1 MGTRGWTLPAF
12 VGCCLWV
19 LHGLGA
25 AVAVPLS
32 TEGPLGAHTAS
43 PTAAQSEARGAL
55 TAGTAGTSSAV
66 ADTETTQS
74 ILAGRPA
81 SPTFPSGVEADL
93 VTATSAAPAAGSD
106 AEAEPSP
113 GAATQA
119 PSGEPQAVTDVATAL
134 NASQG
139 NQTVSAAAL
148 VFTPQPAF
156 TPSSELGVTGAAPAA
171 PPGATPLFADVLASV
186 TREGA
191 DLEPTDNATSLPTT
205 LPPAAAG
212 AEPTT
217 GSPPG
222 PHVTALLSQG
232 LATAMGAVEEGVTL
246 PGDSHGE
253 GSAPSS
259 IPSPEAEGLLTTQWD
274 EALSGTGG
282 VTAGPAAPGSGD
294 AGDAEDGAVGTTE
307 SSHLAPESGTVSGAA
322 ENPGQVSL
330 LAGQAGL
337 SPATSPGGGDGDVQG
352 APAVSPAS
360 PGSPGERGDTATS
373 LLASR
378 APTDA
383 QSDTDAP
390 ASSIALPLPTGAVG
404 PAEPSLQPA
413 PWQSPTGEEQPQHDA
428 ALLSPTDTPSAPG
441 AAFPPPGAA
450 TADGAETTAN
460 PDLGAAPGVP
470 VSPSLVGSQP
480 WETAAGAPEGADGA
494 GTGLN
499 SALGAASPAS
509 SAPDGLAGTAQ
520 GDTVDTARAGDAGDG
535 SPYADTQGATSSTSS
550 STQQGPADTAELP
563 AAPAGALPS
572 TELSPAA
579 APGDG
584 AGAAPAPGEVSPP
597 GATAPGYGG
606 LEPNLLG
613 DKGQGPSQAP
623 GAPGAAFP
631 PPVAE
636 SGTVFGTSDG
646 AGTAANPD
654 LGAAQGDPISP
665 FLVGSQ
671 PWGMAAGAPAGAAL
685 PGVEGP
691 GSGFS
696 SALDVPSSASYGPV
710 GPPSPT
716 LGVQPGTALGVP
728 GAEGQALGGSG
739 MGSEPSLS
747 SSAGA
752 GVEAGMDLVPGAMSL
767 PGPASPGGTLP
778 ASSTLENGGAAAPGP
793 DLLSQ
798 GSPYGGTGS
807 ELATAQGTESAGDT
821 AEAAN
826 PEGTNPYTD
835 TSSTSSSAQQSPADT
850 AELPAA
856 PAGALPSTELSPAA
870 APGDGAGAAPAP
882 GEVSPPGATAP
893 GYGGL
898 EPNLLGDKG
907 QGPSQAPGAPG
918 AAFPPPV
925 AESGAVFGTS
935 DGAETAAN
943 PDLGAAQ
950 GAPISPFLVGSQPW
964 GMAAGAPAGAAL
976 PGVEGPGS
984 GFSSALDVPGSA
996 SYGHVG
1002 PPSPTLGVQPGAALG
1017 VPGAEGQALG
1027 GSGMGSE
1034 PSLSSSAGAG
1044 VEAGTDLVPGAV
1056 SLPGPA
1062 SPGDTLTAP
1071 SVSDTPSPGALGGA
1085 GAAPGAVQPAL
1096 GAGPG
1101 PQPAAGGGGGEGAG
1115 AGAGE
1120 SLGVSQDLDGAAG
1133 ASGGGTGAVLHSA
1146 SPSSSPEGSSSAGTS
1161 GGAAEGAGG
1170 PGAAVGPSPGLEA
1183 AGPQG
1188 NEETPVPAPGTQSGA
1203 DFGLSDA
1210 NLSQTNV
1217 VQLAG
1222 GETGAS
1228 APGAPSPGASGAD
1241 GAGAIIQITSGVL
1254 APSVLSSPLVPVAPD
1269 ASSLLPAASAGG
1281 TGGSSAPAPN
1291 GGPPSASGTPSGSS
1305 PSAPGS
1311 PLPVA
1316 GAGSA
1321 LPGSPK
1327 YEMASGMP
1335 APLGEESPRAPVP
1348 PNAVPFLP
1356 PLQPG
1361 GPGVPPNPVVA
1372 EGRGDTDGPVLGEP
1386 RPGVA
1391 VGSGGA
1397 VGSLSVLPPAGP
1409 AAGSPLPNILGSG
1422 PAGGSSPPALRPSL
1436 GSATPANRV
1445 PAAGGASISAPNPG
1459 QGGAQRG
1466 SAPTTM
1472 RPTVSC
1478 SPSPAA
1484 PSPGGK
1490 KGLPGPGTNTTAALA
1505 ARASSSKLPAPPRS
1519 AAAAPVPPPGPTVPA
1534 VSLYGY
1540 GPRENDREY
1549 VERRVDFNSPL
1560 FKPETGF
1567 PFGKTLRDSLYFT
1580 DNGQI
1585 IFPPS
1590 DSSTPTYPNPP
1601 PRGFNGHEEVPM
1613 IAVFWDNA
1621 DFSRGTGTTF
1631 YQEFL
1636 TLNSEKP
1643 PFIRDVEAK
1652 VRRYLRSSYS
1662 AAWTLK
1668 ITWDRAPAYGTRGDS
1683 RRTNTFQAV
1692 LTTDGFRSYVLLLYQ
1707 DGGMR
1712 WDYRQLPAA
1721 NVLIGYTSGD
1731 GSYHNDDLTQGP
1743 PAAKYR
1749 PDQFRGYNTDLRG
1762 LWLYRLESRVGL
1774 NYRLKC
1780 LAWTGRQ
1787 QEPRMWSQ
1795 DLPSCPCSLQQGQQD
1810 PRFKS
1815 SRGGWSSARVS
1826 MLHSASPNRYGA
1838 GVRCLYDSRG
1848 QLVEGRQERYW
1859 RSSRQVSPFR
1869 DQELKLYDWC
1879 CNQAASA
1886 RLCAR
1891 YGEKRPRIGCDGYQP
1906 LGTDSSED
1914 IDSDEQTD
1922 EEDE

>member
-12 VGCCLWV
+12 VGCCLWI

-25 AVAVPLS
+25 AVAVPVT
-32 TEGPLGAHTAS
+32 TEGPFGAHTAS
-43 PTAAQSEARGAL
+43 PTAAPSEARGAL
-55 TAGTAGTSSAV
+55 PLGAAGTSTAV
-66 ADTETTQS
+66 ADTETTES

-81 SPTFPSGVEADL
+81 SPSFPSGAKADL
-93 VTATSAAPAAGSD
+93 VTTTSAPTSAPAAGSD
-106 AEAEPSP
+106 AEAGLSPS
-113 GAATQA
+113 AATQA
-119 PSGEPQAVTDVATAL
+119 PSGEPQAVTDVATSL

-156 TPSSELGVTGAAPAA
+156 TPSAELDVTAAAPAA
-171 PPGATPLFADVLASV
+171 PPGATPLFADMSKDILASV

-191 DLEPTDNATSLPTT
+191 DLEPTADATSLPAT
-205 LPPAAAG
+205 LPPAATG

-217 GSPPG
+217 SSPLG

-232 LATAMGAVEEGVTL
+232 QATATGAAEEGVTL
-246 PGDSHGE
+246 PGDSQGE

-259 IPSPEAEGLLTTQWD
+259 IPSPGAGGLLTTRWD
-274 EALSGTGG
+274 EVLSGTVG
-282 VTAGPAAPGSGD
+282 VTPGPALGSGN
-294 AGDAEDGAVGTTE
+294 AGDAVNGAVGTTD
-307 SSHLAPESGTVSGAA
+307 SSHLAPENGTVSGAA
-322 ENPGQVSL
+322 ENPGQTSL

-337 SPATSPGGGDGDVQG
+337 SPATSPGPAGGGDGDVQG

-360 PGSPGERGDTATS
+360 PGSVPAPAAPEAPGERGDTATL

-390 ASSIALPLPTGAVG
+390 APSITLPLPTGAVG

-413 PWQSPTGEEQPQHDA
+413 PWHSPTGERQPQLAA
-428 ALLSPTDTPSAPG
+428 ALPSPTDTPSAPG

-450 TADGAETTAN
+450 AGDGAETTAN
-460 PDLGAAPGVP
+460 PDLGAAPGAP
-470 VSPSLVGSQP
+470 ASLSPGGSQP
-480 WETAAGAPEGADGA
+480 WGTAAAAPEGADGA
-494 GTGLN
+494 GTVPN
-499 SALGAASPAS
+499 SALDAASLAS
-509 SAPDGLAGTAQ
+509 SGPNGLAGPAQ
-520 GDTVDTARAGDAGDG
+520 GDTADTAQAGGTGDS
-535 SPYADTQGATSSTSS
+535 SPYAGTQGDTSS
-550 STQQGPADTAELP
+550 SSSSAQQGPADTAELP

-584 AGAAPAPGEVSPP
+584 AGTAPAPEEVSPP
-597 GATAPGYGG
+597 GPMAPGHVG
-606 LEPNLLG
+606 LEPDLSGAEGPGPL
-613 DKGQGPSQAP
+613 PSQAP
-623 GAPGAAFP
+623 GAPSAAFP
-631 PPVAE
+631 PPVAA
-636 SGTVFGTSDG
+636 SGAVFGTSNG
-646 AGTAANPD
+646 AEMAASPD
-654 LGAAQGDPISP
+654 LGAAQGAPISP

-671 PWGMAAGAPAGAAL
+671 PWGMAAGAPTGAAL
-685 PGVEGP
+685 PGAEGP
-691 GSGFS
+691 GTGFS
-696 SALDVPSSASYGPV
+696 STLDAPGSASHGSV

-716 LGVQPGTALGVP
+716 LGVQPGADLGVP
-728 GAEGQALGGSG
+728 GAEGQVLGGSRT
-739 MGSEPSLS
+739 GSEPSLS
-747 SSAGA
+747 SSPGA
-752 GVEAGMDLVPGAMSL
+752 GMEAGTHLLPGAVSL
-767 PGPASPGGTLP
+767 PGPASPGDTLP
-778 ASSTLENGGAAAPGP
+778 ISSTSENGAAAAPMPAAAPGP
-793 DLLSQ
+793 DRLSQ
-798 GSPYGGTGS
+798 GSPDSETGP
-807 ELATAQGTESAGDT
+807 ELATAQGTKSAGDM

-826 PEGTNPYTD
+826 PGSRSPYTD
-835 TSSTSSSAQQSPADT
+835 TSSLSSSAQQGPADT
-850 AELPAA
+850 TELPAA

-882 GEVSPPGATAP
+882 AEVSPPGPMAP
-893 GYGGL
+893 GYVGL
-898 EPNLLGDKG
+898 EPDLSGAEGL
-907 QGPSQAPGAPG
+907 GPSQAPGV
-918 AAFPPPV
+918 AFPPPV
-925 AESGAVFGTS
+925 AASGAAFGTS

-943 PDLGAAQ
+943 PNLGAAQ

-964 GMAAGAPAGAAL
+964 GMAGGAPTGAAL
-976 PGVEGPGS
+976 PGAEGPGT
-984 GFSSALDVPGSA
+984 GFSSALDAPGSA
-996 SYGHVG
+996 SHGPVG
-1002 PPSPTLGVQPGAALG
+1002 PPSPTLGVQPGADLG
-1017 VPGAEGQALG
+1017 VPGTEGQALG
-1027 GSGMGSE
+1027 GSGTGSE
-1034 PSLSSSAGAG
+1034 PSLSSSPGAG
-1044 VEAGTDLVPGAV
+1044 MEAGTDLLPGAV

-1071 SVSDTPSPGALGGA
+1071 SVLDSASPGALGGVD
-1085 GAAPGAVQPAL
+1085 AAPSAVQPAL

-1101 PQPAAGGGGGEGAG
+1101 AHPPAGGGGGEGAG
-1115 AGAGE
+1115 AGNGE
-1120 SLGVSQDLDGAAG
+1120 SPGVSQDLDGAAG

-1146 SPSSSPEGSSSAGTS
+1146 SPSPSPEGSSSAPTS

-1170 PGAAVGPSPGLEA
+1170 PGAGGAGVGLSPDPEA

-1188 NEETPVPAPGTQSGA
+1188 NEETPVPAPGIQSGA
-1203 DFGLSDA
+1203 DLGLSDA

-1228 APGAPSPGASGAD
+1228 APWAPAPGAGTAD

-1254 APSVLSSPLVPVAPD
+1254 APSVLSSPREVQPLVPVAPD
-1269 ASSLLPAASAGG
+1269 ASSPLLAASAGG
-1281 TGGSSAPAPN
+1281 VGGSSAPAPS

-1305 PSAPGS
+1305 PLALGS
-1311 PLPVA
+1311 PLAAVVA

-1321 LPGSPK
+1321 LPGSPE
-1327 YEMASGMP
+1327 YEMSSGMA
-1335 APLGEESPRAPVP
+1335 APLGEESPRAPAP
-1348 PNAVPFLP
+1348 ANAAP
-1356 PLQPG
+1356 
-1361 GPGVPPNPVVA
+1361 A
-1372 EGRGDTDGPVLGEP
+1372 
-1386 RPGVA
+1386 
-1391 VGSGGA
+1391 
-1397 VGSLSVLPPAGP
+1397 LPPASEREDA
-1409 AAGSPLPNILGSG
+1409 AAGAAAG
-1422 PAGGSSPPALRPSL
+1422 PPPVSSP
-1436 GSATPANRV
+1436 
-1445 PAAGGASISAPNPG
+1445 
-1459 QGGAQRG
+1459 
-1466 SAPTTM
+1466 
-1472 RPTVSC
+1472 VS
-1478 SPSPAA
+1478 
-1484 PSPGGK
+1484 
-1490 KGLPGPGTNTTAALA
+1490 GT
-1505 ARASSSKLPAPPRS
+1505 PPRS
-1519 AAAAPVPPPGPTVPA
+1519 AAAAPVPPPGPTVAA

-1585 IFPPS
+1585 IFPAS
-1590 DSSTPTYPNPP
+1590 DSSIPAYPNPP
-1601 PRGFNGHEEVPM
+1601 PGGFNGHEEVPM

-1668 ITWDRAPAYGTRGDS
+1668 VTWDKAPAYGVRGDS
-1683 RRTNTFQAV
+1683 RRTNTYQAV

-1712 WDYRQLPAA
+1712 WDYSQLPAA

-1762 LWLYRLESRVGL
+1762 LWLYKLESRVGI

-1780 LAWTGRQ
+1780 LAWTGQQ
-1787 QEPRMWSQ
+1787 QEPRTWSQ
-1795 DLPSCPCSLQQGQQD
+1795 DLPACPCSLQQGQQD

-1815 SRGGWSSARVS
+1815 SRGGWWSARVS

-1848 QLVEGRQERYW
+1848 QFVEGRQERYW
-1859 RSSRQVSPFR
+1859 RSSRQASPYR

-1891 YGEKRPRIGCDGYQP
+1891 YGEKRPRIGCDGYQA
-1906 LGTDSSED
+1906 LGMGGSPAPVCWGDAASATKQGTSQPPPVNARRALGRSDGEADSSED
-1914 IDSDEQTD
+1914 NDSEEQRGRRWPSSHHFFAD

>member
-767 PGPASPGGTLP
+767 PG
-778 ASSTLENGGAAAPGP
+778 
-793 DLLSQ
+793 
-798 GSPYGGTGS
+798 
-807 ELATAQGTESAGDT
+807 
-821 AEAAN
+821 
-826 PEGTNPYTD
+826 
-835 TSSTSSSAQQSPADT
+835 
-850 AELPAA
+850 
-856 PAGALPSTELSPAA
+856 
-870 APGDGAGAAPAP
+870 
-882 GEVSPPGATAP
+882 
-893 GYGGL
+893 
-898 EPNLLGDKG
+898 
-907 QGPSQAPGAPG
+907 
-918 AAFPPPV
+918 
-925 AESGAVFGTS
+925 
-935 DGAETAAN
+935 
-943 PDLGAAQ
+943 
-950 GAPISPFLVGSQPW
+950 
-964 GMAAGAPAGAAL
+964 
-976 PGVEGPGS
+976 
-984 GFSSALDVPGSA
+984 
-996 SYGHVG
+996 
-1002 PPSPTLGVQPGAALG
+1002 
-1017 VPGAEGQALG
+1017 
-1027 GSGMGSE
+1027 
-1034 PSLSSSAGAG
+1034 
-1044 VEAGTDLVPGAV
+1044 
-1056 SLPGPA
+1056 
-1062 SPGDTLTAP
+1062 PGDTLTAP

-1906 LGTDSSED
+1906 LGTADSSED